1 MPSLIKSL
9 SLKNFKGFSDEV
21 RIELRPITLLFG
33 ANSAG
38 KSSLLQALQYL
49 REILERQNV
58 NADRTLQ
65 GGQAIDLGGFRNL
78 VNGHELQKQIEIAV
92 EMELGASSVPEL
104 VPDAFEDWQT
114 SDEQVWW
121 MYETLQNIRRAVK
134 TVSIRLSIGWNEQR
148 EQPIVRG
155 YEIATNGEWCLNI
168 TSSLDGRDAQMRI
181 NHANPIFMVDAPDD
195 DEIPFLGL
203 DDFVSPAD
211 LGSQLT
217 PDDTILSIADLALQ
231 LQKQASEADALLE
244 KVKIQLDSIEKSDVT
259 LHNPSAGS
267 RRVSILPSLF
277 TAVREA
283 GMERPGDGLRAWLTG
298 FRGALPR
305 MDQMLFIPAPGA
317 KGAENVYMVRE
328 FTAFLSWLTVGPAL
342 LLRDQLRQMRYIGP
356 LRRIPPRGFDVSLT
370 KSDSAWSDG
379 MAAWETL
386 VTGSQDLVDRVSDWM
401 QSSAK
406 LGTGYAVARKAYQE
420 FDPNQPVPQ
429 PIGPVR
435 RRAQLVDK
443 AGLTLHPQDVGV
455 GISQVLPVVVA
466 AQDGSASV
474 VCIEQPE
481 LHIHPSVQVGL
492 GDLFIDGAVNHGLSF
507 LIETHS
513 EHLVMR
519 LQRRLREAMSG
530 ELEEGSPKIDP
541 SLVTML
547 YLGRDAAGAV
557 CATPIGLTE
566 QGKFDSAWPN
576 GFFPERTVEVLP
588 AAAREKLRAAQQGR
602 KA

>member
-1 MPSLIKSL
+1 MTSLIRSIAIR
-9 SLKNFKGFSDEV
+9 NFKGFSEEV
-21 RIELRPITLLFG
+21 RIDLRPITLLFG

-38 KSSLLQALQYL
+38 KSSVFQALQYV

-65 GGQAIDLGGFRNL
+65 GGEAVDLGGFLNL
-78 VNGHELQKQIEIAV
+78 VNSHDAQKQIEIAI

-114 SDEQVWW
+114 SDEHVWW
-121 MYETLQNIRRAVK
+121 MYDTLQNIRRALK
-134 TVSIRLSIGWNEQR
+134 TVAIRLTIGWNEQR
-148 EQPIVRG
+148 EQPVVQG

-181 NHANPIFMVDAPDD
+181 NHANPIFLVAAPDE
-195 DEIPFLGL
+195 DEIPFSGL
-203 DDFVSPAD
+203 DDFVFPAD
-211 LGSQLT
+211 LGGQPT
-217 PDDTILSIADLALQ
+217 PDDTVLSIADLSEQ

-244 KVKIQLDSIEKSDVT
+244 KLKTQLDSIEKSDVT
-259 LHNPSAGS
+259 SDNPPVGN
-267 RRVSILPSLF
+267 RTVSILPALF
-277 TAVREA
+277 SAVRDA

-386 VTGSQDLVDRVSDWM
+386 VTSSQELVDRVSDWM

-406 LGTGYAVARKAYQE
+406 LGTGYAVTRKAYQE

-435 RRAQLVDK
+435 KRAQLVDR

-519 LQRRLREAMSG
+519 LQRRLREAASG
-530 ELEEGSPKIDP
+530 EAPDAVPGISA
-541 SLVTML
+541 SLVSMI
-547 YLGRDAAGAV
+547 YLGRSKSGV
-557 CATPIGLTE
+557 VQLTPIGFTD
-566 QGKFDSAWPN
+566 QGKFDAPWPD

-588 AAAREKLRAAQQGR
+588 AKAREKLELVR
-602 KA
+602 KERKT

>member
-1 MPSLIKSL
+1 MSSLIKLL

-21 RIELRPITLLFG
+21 RIDLRPITLLFG

-38 KSSLLQALQYL
+38 KSSVLQALQYV

-65 GGQAIDLGGFRNL
+65 GGEAVDLGGFLNL
-78 VNGHELQKQIEIAV
+78 VNGRDPQKQIEIAV
-92 EMELGASSVPEL
+92 EMELGATSIPEL

-121 MYETLQNIRRAVK
+121 MYDTLQNIRRAVK
-134 TVSIRLSIGWNEQR
+134 TVVIRLSIGWNKQR
-148 EQPIVRG
+148 EQPIVQG
-155 YEIATNGEWCLNI
+155 YEIATNGEWCLSIASNR
-168 TSSLDGRDAQMRI
+168 DGRDAQMRI

-195 DEIPFLGL
+195 EELLSLL
-203 DDFVSPAD
+203 DDFVNPAD
-211 LGSQLT
+211 LAQPVERPGS
-217 PDDTILSIADLALQ
+217 
-231 LQKQASEADALLE
+231 SEPTKLPG
-244 KVKIQLDSIEKSDVT
+244 KT
-259 LHNPSAGS
+259 
-267 RRVSILPSLF
+267 SILWSLF
-277 TAVREA
+277 SAVQEA

-305 MDQMLFIPAPGA
+305 LDQMLLIPAPGA

-342 LLRDQLRQMRYIGP
+342 LLREQLGQMRYIGP
-356 LRRIPPRGFDVSLT
+356 LRRIPPRGLEVSLT

-401 QSSAK
+401 QSPAK
-406 LGTGYAVARKAYQE
+406 LGTGYAVTRKAFQE
-420 FDPNQPVPQ
+420 FDPDHPVPQ
-429 PIGPVR
+429 PIGPIR
-435 RRAQLVDK
+435 KRAQLVDG
-443 AGLTLHPQDVGV
+443 AGLTLQPQDVGV

-481 LHIHPSVQVGL
+481 LHIHPAVQVGL
-492 GDLFIDGAVNHGLSF
+492 GDLFIDGALNHGLTF

-519 LQRRLREAMSG
+519 LQRRLREQAAG
-530 ELEEGSPKIDP
+530 ELPEGVGHINPTDISF
-541 SLVTML
+541 V
-547 YLGRDAAGAV
+547 YLGRNDMGVVTTAQ
-557 CATPIGLTE
+557 IGLAPD
-566 QGKFDSAWPN
+566 GKFDSPWPN
-576 GFFPERTVEVLP
+576 GFFSERAAEVLP
-588 AAAREKLRAAQQGR
+588 AAMREKLEAARRAR

>member
-1 MPSLIKSL
+1 MSSNIKAVT
-9 SLKNFKGFSDEV
+9 LKNFKGFSNEV

-38 KSSLLQALQYL
+38 KSSVLQAFQYM

-65 GGQAIDLGGFRNL
+65 GGEAVDLGGFLNL
-78 VNGHELQKQIEIAV
+78 VNGHDARKQIEIAV
-92 EMELGASSVPEL
+92 EMELGASSIPEL

-114 SDEQVWW
+114 TDEQVWW
-121 MYETLQNIRRAVK
+121 MYDTLQNIRRKVK
-134 TVSIRLSIGWNEQR
+134 TVAIRLTIGWNEQR
-148 EQPIVRG
+148 EQPVVQG

-181 NHANPIFMVDAPDD
+181 NHANPIFVVEAPDD
-195 DEIPFLGL
+195 DEILFLGL

-211 LGSQLT
+211 LGSQPQ
-217 PDDTILSIADLALQ
+217 PDDTMLSVADLSAQ
-231 LQKQASEADALLE
+231 IQKRASEVDALLE
-244 KVKIQLDSIEKSDVT
+244 ELKTQLDSIEKPDETSD
-259 LHNPSAGS
+259 NPQVGS
-267 RRVSILPSLF
+267 RTVSILPALF
-277 TAVREA
+277 SAVREA

-420 FDPNQPVPQ
+420 FDTNQPVPQ

-435 RRAQLVDK
+435 KRAQLVDR

-481 LHIHPSVQVGL
+481 LHIHPAVQVGL
-492 GDLFIDGAVNHGLSF
+492 GDLFIDGAVNQGLSF

-519 LQRRLREAMSG
+519 LQRRMREQAAG
-530 ELEEGSPKIDP
+530 ELPEGTPHIKPDDVSFI
-541 SLVTML
+541 
-547 YLGRDAAGAV
+547 YLDRSDQGAV
-557 CATPIGLTE
+557 TACQIGLALD
-566 QGKFDSAWPN
+566 GKFDSPWPR
-576 GFFPERTVEVLP
+576 GFFSERTAEVLP
-588 AAAREKLRAAQQGR
+588 SAMRAKWEAARRREQT
-602 KA
+602 